1 MDWLITKSVPW
12 NDLIFLELILNVS
25 FNSQP
30 KMLAVKN
37 EDGRK
42 RGELT
47 ET

>member
-1 MDWLITKSVPW
+1 MDWLITRSVLV
-12 NDLIFLELILNVS
+12 NDLLFLELILNEY

-30 KMLAVKN
+30 KILAVKN